1 MNMPEKQIRAL
12 IFDLCMTVLA
22 GIFFFLSFT
31 FNAKARFVPLMIA
44 TPTFAIAL
52 WRSIMGLIAW
62 LQARKVKTGAETSI
76 TEVSE
81 ESTLVGTPEDSGQEA
96 GTPTSEPVMA
106 RVGIK
111 AETDLIA
118 ELKAQAEEIVH
129 HSQIPTAESGPR
141 WRKELM
147 AVAWILLLL
156 AMVWLIGFIWTI
168 PLYIFLVL
176 RVRSREPWKLSVGI
190 SLGAWMFM
198 YALFVYFL
206 KIEFATGLLLG
217 LFL

>member
-1 MNMPEKQIRAL
+1 MDEKKVRAL
-12 IFDLCMTVLA
+12 VFDFFMTLLT
-22 GIFFFLSFT
+22 GMFFFLSFT
-31 FNAKARFVPLMIA
+31 YNPKARFVPLMIA

-52 WRSIMGLIAW
+52 WRLIVGLIAW
-62 LQARKVKTGAETSI
+62 QKGRTVKTAAETGTTSSM
-76 TEVSE
+76 T
-81 ESTLVGTPEDSGQEA
+81 GTPEDSGQEA
-96 GTPTSEPVMA
+96 GTPTSEPVMT
-106 RVGIK
+106 RIGIK

-118 ELKAQAEEIVH
+118 ELKAQAEDIAH
-129 HSQIPTAESGPR
+129 HSQTPTAESGPR

-190 SLGAWMFM
+190 SLGAWVFM
-198 YALFVYFL
+198 YALFVYLL